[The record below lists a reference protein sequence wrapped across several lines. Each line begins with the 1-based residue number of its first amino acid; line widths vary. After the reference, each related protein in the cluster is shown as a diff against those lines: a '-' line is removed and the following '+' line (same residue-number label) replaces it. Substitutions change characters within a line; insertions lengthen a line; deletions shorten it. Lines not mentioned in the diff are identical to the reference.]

1 MPIPKEWDLSGKSI
15 ILTTGSRGWA
25 PIIADGLLEAG
36 ANLVL
41 VGHNQHILTLAKET
55 TKKHGNRISTI
66 ISDLTSTK
74 SIHKAFDEAIDLLG
88 EIDALVND
96 SQVEFSKPFLD
107 ITDKEF
113 DAVMNRNVKSVF
125 FCCQEIVRHMKTTGK
140 GHIVNFC
147 SVLAERGVANETV
160 YSSSMAA
167 IEQITR
173 SLAIELAK
181 TGINVN
187 GIGTGWYTIQE
198 IPLEEQMQD
207 PLVRY
212 LPSRRLGR
220 PEEVLPLL
228 VLLCSEGSSYL
239 NGQTIFVDGG
249 SMTHA

>member
-1 MPIPKEWDLSGKSI
+1 MPIPKEWNLSGKSI

-25 PIIADGLLEAG
+25 SIIADGLAEAG

-41 VGHNQHILTLAKET
+41 VGHNQHILNLAKEAT
-55 TKKHGNRISTI
+55 RKHGNKVSTI
-66 ISDLTSTK
+66 VSDLTNPA
-74 SIHKAFDEAIDLLG
+74 SIHKTFNEAIDLLG
-88 EIDALVND
+88 KVDALVND

-107 ITDKEF
+107 ITGKEF
-113 DAVMNRNVKSVF
+113 DSVMNRNVKSVF
-125 FCCQEIVRHMKTTGK
+125 FCCQEIVRHMKTKGK

-173 SLAIELAK
+173 SLAIELAR
-181 TGINVN
+181 TSINVN
-187 GIGTGWYTIQE
+187 GIGTGWYTMQE
-198 IPLEEQMQD
+198 IPLEEQIQD

-212 LPSRRLGR
+212 LPSRRLGH
-220 PEEVLPLL
+220 PEEILPLL

-239 NGQTIFVDGG
+239 SGQTIFVDGG